1 MTTVEID
8 FDKLLNEALKGVR
21 RASVFMGFGV
31 NAALDQTFKDYQ
43 LSSITRIQIVPNDVS
58 EVTVNHFK
66 EEFRIWIEAAGFRE
80 LTESFSS
87 YLDSLHRICLVM
99 QAAVRQSSLMLL
111 DESDSH
117 FKSQGFPNKINIL
130 SNWFSVGSAS
140 PDYLLS
146 LNRARNCLVHRRGIV
161 GKEDIRE
168 DAKLD
173 VCWKT
178 LSTYGESPDGEKYYL
193 DDIPEDGVLFPHGA
207 CIKVQWTERRRTFP
221 LGSKL
226 ILSTRDLAEICMFYQ
241 IEARETIRSA
251 VKYGRQLGV
260 QFPTA

>member
-43 LSSITRIQIVPNDVS
+43 LCSITRIQIVPNDVS
-58 EVTVNHFK
+58 EVTLNHFK
-66 EEFRIWIEAAGFRE
+66 DEFRIWIEAAGFRE

-111 DESDSH
+111 DESDFH

-130 SNWFSVGSAS
+130 SNRFSVRSAS
-140 PDYLLS
+140 HNYFLS
-146 LNRARNCLVHRRGIV
+146 LNRTRNCLVHRRGII

-168 DAKLD
+168 DAD

-178 LSTYGESPDGEKYYL
+178 LSTHGESPDGEKYYL
-193 DDIPEDGVLFPHGA
+193 DDIPEDGVFVPHGA
-207 CIKVQWTERRRTFP
+207 CIKVQWIERRRTFP

-226 ILSTRDLAEICMFYQ
+226 ILSTRDLAEIYMFYQ

-251 VKYGRQLGV
+251 VEYGRQLGV